1 MCIFLNK
8 KKKRAIAKWWIE
20 QNRARVGESFFEHE
34 NGTSVCMRERENG
47 AGTGGAKGGWGAPT
61 PLTPP
66 KIF

>member
-1 MCIFLNK
+1 MLNEELNK
-8 KKKRAIAKWWIE
+8 IE
-20 QNRARVGESFFEHE
+20 LELESFFEHE